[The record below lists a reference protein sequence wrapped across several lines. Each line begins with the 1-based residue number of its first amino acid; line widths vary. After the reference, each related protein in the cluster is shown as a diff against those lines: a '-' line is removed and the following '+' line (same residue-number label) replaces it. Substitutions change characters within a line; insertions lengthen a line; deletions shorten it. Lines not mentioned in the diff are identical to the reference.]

1 MRACVDGG
9 GVAAPE
15 EASGLVIPWKLRAHV
30 GWQPV
35 WPFRPKDGLART
47 WAEDGAPV
55 VPRCQNGWHLRAKGR
70 QVGNSLVPKELM
82 SEEERV
88 IKAPDSAYS

>member
-30 GWQPV
+30 GWQPCGLLDPRTGLLGHGQKTGRLWCPVARMDGTSEPKVGRLATV
-35 WPFRPKDGLART
+35 WCPK
-47 WAEDGAPV
+47 
-55 VPRCQNGWHLRAKGR
+55 
-70 QVGNSLVPKELM
+70 S
-82 SEEERV
+82 
-88 IKAPDSAYS
+88 